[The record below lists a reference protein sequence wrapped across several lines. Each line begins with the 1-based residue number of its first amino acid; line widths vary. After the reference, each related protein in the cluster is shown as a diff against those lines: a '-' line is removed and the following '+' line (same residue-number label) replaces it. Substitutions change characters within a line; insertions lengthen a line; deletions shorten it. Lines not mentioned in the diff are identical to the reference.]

1 MSYRRL
7 FGFVSVLFLGFIS
20 YRPQSATA
28 DEWQPI
34 SPEELK
40 MTSVPEAPGAPAVIL
55 YRQVDRDDSGRV
67 PHEYNYVRIK
77 ILTHEGRKYADVE
90 IPFFK
95 GEGDISNLRA
105 RTVRPD
111 GSVANFEGKPFEK
124 TIVKAKG
131 LKYLA
136 KTFTLPDAQVG
147 SIIEYHYVK
156 NLPEGYVFDSR
167 WILSDELFTRHA
179 KFSLKP
185 SGEFALRWS
194 WPIGLPPGTQT
205 PKDEHGI
212 IHLET
217 QNVPAFQIEDFMPP
231 ENELKYRVDFV
242 YNENGTEKEPDKF
255 WKSQGKKF
263 NGAVE
268 NFVNKRKA
276 MEQAV
281 GQIVSPSDAPEVKLQ
296 KIYARVQQFRNT
308 SYELEKTEQEQKRDK
323 QKEINNVEDLWKL
336 AYGNSRQIN
345 WLFVA
350 LARAAGFEAYPVY
363 ISARSQYFF
372 NPIMMNLSQLDGDVV
387 LVKVNGKDL
396 YCDPGSKFAPF
407 GVLPWQETAVKGL
420 RLDKDGGTW
429 VTTTIPESSDSRI
442 ERKADLK
449 LEDDGTLSGKV
460 TITFSGMEALSRRAE
475 ERDEDDANRKKFLE
489 DQLKEYIPVGIDVE
503 LTNKPDWNSSAST
516 LVATYDLKVPG
527 WVSGSGRHAL
537 FPVGLFSA
545 PEKQLFE
552 HSNRVHPVYFSRPFE
567 ERDDIA
573 IQLPFTWTVS
583 SVPKPI
589 NQDVKAIVYQQTVDN
604 DKGILHLSRTLKSNV
619 MIIEP
624 KLYPALRNFYQNVRT
639 GDEQQIIMQPLASA
653 TNK

>member
-1 MSYRRL
+1 LPCRRA
-7 FGFVSVLFLGFIS
+7 FLFLSMLSVGFLLS
-20 YRPQSATA
+20 LFRHVSA
-28 DEWQPI
+28 DEWQPV

-40 MTSVPEAPGAPAVIL
+40 MTSVPEAPAVIL

-77 ILTHEGRKYADVE
+77 ILTDEGRKYADVE

-95 GEGDISNLRA
+95 GEGNISNLRA
-105 RTVRPD
+105 RTVRQD
-111 GSVANFEGKPFEK
+111 GSVANFEGRPFEK

-156 NLPEGYVFDSR
+156 DLQEGYVFNSR
-167 WILSDELFTRHA
+167 WILSDELFTKHA

-194 WPIGLPPGTQT
+194 WPIGLPNGTQP
-205 PKDEHGI
+205 PKDEHGVI
-212 IHLET
+212 RLDT

-231 ENELKYRVDFV
+231 ENELKYRVDFA
-242 YNENGTEKEPDKF
+242 YYENNTEKEPDKF

-268 NFVNKRKA
+268 NFLNKRKA

-281 GQIVSPSDAPEVKLQ
+281 SQIVSPGDAPEVKLQ
-296 KIYARVQQFRNT
+296 KIYARAQQFRNT

-336 AYGNSRQIN
+336 GYGNGRQIN
-345 WLFVA
+345 WLFLA
-350 LARAAGFEAYPVY
+350 LARGAGFEAYSVY

-372 NPIMMNLSQLDGDVV
+372 NPAMMNPAQLNGDVV
-387 LVKVNGKDL
+387 LVKLNGKDF

-407 GVLPWQETAVKGL
+407 GVLPWEETAVKGL

-460 TITFSGMEALSRRAE
+460 TVTFSGMEALTRRAE

-545 PEKQLFE
+545 PEKQLFD

-567 ERDDIA
+567 ELDDIS

-589 NQDVKAIVYQQTVDN
+589 NQDVKAIVYQQTCDN
-604 DKGILHLSRTLKSNV
+604 DKGVLHLSRTLRSNV

-624 KLYPALRNFYQNVRT
+624 KLYPALRNFYQNVRS
-639 GDEQQIIMQPLASA
+639 GDEQQIIMQPLAS
-653 TNK
+653 TTTK